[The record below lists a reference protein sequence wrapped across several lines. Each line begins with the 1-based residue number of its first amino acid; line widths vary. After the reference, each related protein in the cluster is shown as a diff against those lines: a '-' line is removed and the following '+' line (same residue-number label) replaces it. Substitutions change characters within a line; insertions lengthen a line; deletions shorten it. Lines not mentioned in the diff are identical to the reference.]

1 MKNILATIFFFIFSF
16 SFSQKRKAPPPSG
29 ISYHNINK
37 DFKPATFNNR
47 IKNFPFNKT
56 SKIKFLS
63 YNLDFKKE
71 PIYIPPPPN
80 DSIAIR
86 NYENRKF
93 PVKLSDILS
102 DKSLE
107 GAQQQKNLNLIEIEE
122 LSNIILNECAKYTTG
137 LININGCY
145 FPRNAILFYDENDK
159 IFAYFE
165 ICFECGGFKSDPKK
179 LFEHDFI
186 CEDVYYKL
194 ENFFNKT
201 GIKTQYIKTINE
213 TK

>member
-71 PIYIPPPPN
+71 PIYTPPPPN

-137 LININGCY
+137 LINIHGCY

-186 CEDVYYKL
+186 CEDVYNKL
-194 ENFFNKT
+194 EKFFNKT